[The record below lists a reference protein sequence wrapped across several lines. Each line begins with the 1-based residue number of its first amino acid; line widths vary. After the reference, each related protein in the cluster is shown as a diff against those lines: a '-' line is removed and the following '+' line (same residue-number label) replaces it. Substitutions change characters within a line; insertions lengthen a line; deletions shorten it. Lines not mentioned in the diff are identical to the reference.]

1 MAGQPQDPSWQP
13 GAQDQA
19 RDPWKSGAHDQAR
32 EAWQPVGQDQAQA
45 REAREA
51 WQQPS
56 FTPQQPQPEPAQ
68 HGSPQDTFAFA
79 QPLVYGQPPQGQP
92 AQGYPPPGQ
101 PAQGYPPPGQPGQG
115 YPPSAY
121 AAQDQAQ
128 GAPPQWSANQGM
140 PRAAAA
146 PKPRTHGEKGFI
158 GSLFDFNFDSMVT
171 PKIIKAIYVLVTA
184 WVGLW
189 ALILLIVFFKYYGA
203 AAGFLALIVID
214 PIMVLLG
221 LGMTRIVL
229 EFYMITF
236 KIHEE
241 VKVIRAKSEEQG

>member
-19 RDPWKSGAHDQAR
+19 REAWQSGAHDQAR

-45 REAREA
+45 REA

-56 FTPQQPQPEPAQ
+56 FTPQPEPPQ
-68 HGSPQDTFAFA
+68 QGSPQQGLTQDTFAFT
-79 QPLVYGQPPQGQP
+79 QPPVYGQPPQGQP

-101 PAQGYPPPGQPGQG
+101 PGQG
-115 YPPSAY
+115 YQPPTY
-121 AAQDQAQ
+121 TAQDQAQ

-146 PKPRTHGEKGFI
+146 PRSRPRGEKGFI

-171 PKIIKAIYVLVTA
+171 PKIIKAIYVLVAA
-184 WVGLW
+184 WVGMW
-189 ALILLIVFFKYYGA
+189 ALILLIVFFKYYGT

-214 PIMVLLG
+214 PIMILLG
-221 LGMTRIVL
+221 LGVCRIVL

-241 VKVIRAKSEEQG
+241 VKVIRARGEEQG